1 MSSHPGAE
9 SLRDI
14 ISLLISVDVT
24 GDKNIVSVTPLSM
37 KDKGDLSILTILL
50 AKVGPMFTKKSLN
63 FADQPFIV
71 SYSTIR

>member
-14 ISLLISVDVT
+14 ISLFILVDVT

-37 KDKGDLSILTILL
+37 KDKGDSSILTILL
-50 AKVGPMFTKKSLN
+50 AKVGPMFTKKIIK
-63 FADQPFIV
+63 FC
-71 SYSTIR
+71 